1 MKKLLLS
8 CLAAAS
14 IFTANAQCSLIE
26 VPLTQRVSAATLIVE
41 GKVVNQYSYWN
52 SNHTMI
58 YTANE
63 IELYKIF
70 KGNVTTT
77 SIEII
82 TEGGTVGMNRITVE
96 PTLELTIG
104 QLGMFTCEPVQR
116 VKNDITS
123 RTLLPQFE
131 AFASLQGFVKY
142 DATTGTATDPFRTY
156 SNVHTE
162 VYDVCAPAG
171 RHQFRTVKQV
181 NVFRPNREQQ
191 ETQAGPVISGFAPSS
206 LTAGT
211 GSVLTIDGLNFGT
224 VQAGSVVRFRN
235 ADDGGATQITP
246 LATEYVSWSA
256 TQIKVLVPA
265 NAGTGTFEVFTG
277 GSAFSA
283 TPLTVSYAHLN
294 VQFDPGAGTEAYGT
308 DHIND
313 NGSGGYT
320 WRMASGFD
328 ADVNAKA
335 SFMRAFDTWRCNTG
349 VNWTIGA
356 VDNVTNDAIS
366 DGINIICYDNT
377 APLPSGVLG
386 VCYTYWSGCASGPT
400 IVWYVS
406 ELDII
411 FDEGSNIAPQTWQFG
426 PGLPTINQ
434 YDFETVAVHELGH
447 GHQLGHVISNGAIMH
462 YTISNGT
469 SNRSLG
475 VNDLAGGM
483 FVQGKSVVANVCGP
497 GAMSSMTCGSAPV
510 AAFSASPTTVCVGS
524 STTFTDLSTNSPTSW
539 SWSFTGGSP
548 ALSTSQNPVVTY
560 TAVGTY
566 TVSMTATNNN
576 GSDNETIN
584 SYITVVPAATVGFT
598 QSPLSGI
605 LCAGQ
610 SATLTGTG
618 ANSYAW
624 TGGVTN
630 AVSFN
635 PPTSQSYTVT
645 GTALNGCTATAVAS
659 LTVNASP
666 TLTIVSNPVNGSV
679 CTGSPATLTA
689 SGANSYSWTGGV
701 TNALA
706 FTPPVTATYTV
717 TGTGANG
724 CTSTATRTLTV
735 ASCAAGTQLTSAW
748 CGRTNLNLSQ
758 WLYHT
763 PISGATNYQYLLTN
777 TVSGATH
784 TRIKGNYQPNMPL
797 SWIPGIL
804 YGQTYFVQIR
814 GFVGGVWGAYGPQ
827 ICTISLGNAAQQLSL
842 NTTSCNATGLT
853 SASYL
858 YCNSV
863 AGATSYRFTLTSG
876 AYTQTQTR
884 TAPNVR
890 LSQFTGLT
898 PNTTYTVTV
907 TEFSGGLW
915 STPMV
920 SPVCTITLGS
930 VLRLANPESEEI
942 ELVEPFAFA
951 TLLYPN
957 PIGENATPM
966 LSISG
971 ADGQEANVNIVDING
986 RIVTTY
992 VFFVEGDEYTTALY
1006 AFPELVAGIYM
1017 MQVQVGEGVQTT
1029 KFVVE

>member
-8 CLAAAS
+8 FLAAAS

-41 GKVVNQYSYWN
+41 GKVVDQYSYWN

-96 PTLELTIG
+96 PTLELRVG

-116 VKNDITS
+116 VKNNITS

-142 DATTGTATDPFRTY
+142 DNAAGTATDPFRTY
-156 SNVHTE
+156 MDVQTE
-162 VYDVCAPAG
+162 VYDLCAPAG
-171 RHQFRTVKQV
+171 SHQYITVKQV
-181 NVFRPNREQQ
+181 NIFSTNREQQ
-191 ETQAGPVISGFAPSS
+191 ETQAGPVISGFAPST

-211 GSVLTIDGLNFGT
+211 GTMLTIDGLNFGT
-224 VQAGSVVRFRN
+224 VQGGSVVRFRN
-235 ADDGGATQITP
+235 ADDGGATQIVP

-256 TQIKVLVPA
+256 NQIKVMVPA
-265 NAGTGTFEVFTG
+265 GAGTGTFEVFTG

-294 VQFDPGAGTEAYGT
+294 VQFDPGSGLEAYET

-320 WRMASGFD
+320 WRMNTGFD
-328 ADVNAKA
+328 GDASARA

-349 VNWTIGA
+349 VNWSIGA
-356 VDNVTNDAIS
+356 TTSINDAIS
-366 DGINIICYDNT
+366 DGTNIICYDNT
-377 APLPSGVLG
+377 APLSSGVLG
-386 VCYTYWSGCASGPT
+386 VCYSYWSGCASGPT
-400 IVWYVS
+400 IIWYVG

-411 FDEGSNIAPQTWQFG
+411 FDDGSNIAPLTWEYG
-426 PGLPTINQ
+426 PALPSGSE

-462 YTISNGT
+462 YAISNGA

-475 VNDLAGGM
+475 VNDLAGGN
-483 FVQGKSVVANVCGP
+483 FVQAKSVVANICGP
-497 GAMSSMTCGSAPV
+497 GAMSSMTCGSLPV
-510 AAFSASPTTVCVGS
+510 AAFSANPTTVCVGS
-524 STTFTDLSTNSPTSW
+524 STTFSDLSTNSPISW
-539 SWSFTGGSP
+539 SWSFTGGTP
-548 ALSTSQNPVVTY
+548 ALSTLQNPVVTY

-566 TVSMTATNNN
+566 AVSMTATNII
-576 GSDNETIN
+576 GSDNETIIG
-584 SYITVVPAATVGFT
+584 YINVVAAPTVGFT

-618 ANSYAW
+618 ASSYVW

-630 AVSFN
+630 AVPFN
-635 PPTSQSYTVT
+635 PPTGQSYTVT

-666 TLTIVSNPVNGSV
+666 TLTIVSNPVSGSV

-689 SGANSYSWTGGV
+689 SGASTYSWTGGV
-701 TNALA
+701 TNAVP

-735 ASCAAGTQLTSAW
+735 APCSGGTQLTSVW

-763 PISGATNYQYLLTN
+763 PIPGSTNYQYLLTN

-804 YGQTYFVQIR
+804 YGQTYYVQIR

-827 ICTISLGNAAQQLSL
+827 ICTVSLGNVAQQASL
-842 NTTSCNATGLT
+842 NATSCNATGLT

-863 AGATSYRFTLTSG
+863 AGATSYKFTLRSG

-884 TAPNVR
+884 TVPNVR

-915 STPMV
+915 SAPIT
-920 SPVCTITLGS
+920 SPICTITLGG
-930 VLRLANPESEEI
+930 VLRLANQESDEADY
-942 ELVEPFAFA
+942 VEPLAFV

-957 PIGENATPM
+957 PIGENVTPM
-966 LSISG
+966 LNISG
-971 ADGQEANVNIVDING
+971 ADGQEANVSIVDING

-1017 MQVQVGEGVQTT
+1017 MQVQVGEAVQTT

>member
-8 CLAAAS
+8 FLAASS

-26 VPLTQRVSAATLIVE
+26 VPLAQRVSAATLIVE
-41 GKVVNQYSYWN
+41 GKVVDQYSYWN

-96 PTLELTIG
+96 PTLELSVG

-116 VKNDITS
+116 VKNNITS

-131 AFASLQGFVKY
+131 VFASLQGFVKY
-142 DATTGTATDPFRTY
+142 DAATGTATDPFRTY
-156 SNVHTE
+156 TDVQTE
-162 VYDVCAPAG
+162 VYDLCAPAG
-171 RHQFRTVKQV
+171 SHQYITVKQV
-181 NVFRPNREQQ
+181 NIFSTNREQQ
-191 ETQAGPVISGFAPSS
+191 ETQAGPVISGFAPST

-211 GSVLTIDGLNFGT
+211 GTMLTIDGLNFGT
-224 VQAGSVVRFRN
+224 VQGGSVVRFTN

-265 NAGTGTFEVFTG
+265 QAGTGRFEVFSV

-294 VQFDPGAGTEAYGT
+294 VQFDPGAGLEAYET
-308 DHIND
+308 DHIDD

-320 WRMASGFD
+320 WRMNTGFD
-328 ADVNAKA
+328 GDASARA
-335 SFMRAFDTWRCNTG
+335 SFVRAFDTWRCNTG
-349 VNWTIGA
+349 VNWSIGA
-356 VDNVTNDAIS
+356 TTSINDAIS
-366 DGINIICYDNT
+366 DGTNIICYDNA

-386 VCYTYWSGCASGPT
+386 VCYSYWSGCASGPT
-400 IVWYVS
+400 IIWYVG

-411 FDEGSNIAPQTWQFG
+411 FDDGSNIAPLTWEYG
-426 PGLPTINQ
+426 PALPSGSE

-524 STTFTDLSTNSPTSW
+524 STTFSDLSTNSPISW
-539 SWSFTGGSP
+539 SWSFTGGTP
-548 ALSTSQNPVVTY
+548 ALSTLQNPVVTY

-566 TVSMTATNNN
+566 AVSMTATNTS

-584 SYITVVPAATVGFT
+584 AYITVVPAITVGFT
-598 QSPLSGI
+598 QSPLSGV

-610 SATLTGTG
+610 SATLSGTG
-618 ANSYAW
+618 ANSYSW
-624 TGGVTN
+624 TGGVNN

-659 LTVNASP
+659 FTVNASP
-666 TLTIVSNPVNGSV
+666 TLTVVSNPVNGSV

-689 SGANSYSWTGGV
+689 NGSNSYSWTGGV

-706 FTPPVTATYTV
+706 FTPAVTTTYTV

-724 CTSTATRTLTV
+724 CTSTERLTLTV
-735 ASCAAGTQLTSAW
+735 APCTAGTQLTSAW

-777 TVSGATH
+777 TVTGATH
-784 TRIKGNYQPNMPL
+784 SRIKGNYQPNMPL

-814 GFVGGVWGAYGPQ
+814 GFVGGQWGQYGPQ
-827 ICTISLGNAAQQLSL
+827 ICTISLANASEQIAL
-842 NTTSCNATGLT
+842 NSTSCTATGLT

-863 AGATSYRFTLTSG
+863 AGATSYKFTLRSG

-884 TAPNVR
+884 TVPNVR

-915 STPMV
+915 SAPIT
-920 SPVCTITLGS
+920 SPICTITLGG
-930 VLRLANPESEEI
+930 VLRLANQESDEADY
-942 ELVEPFAFA
+942 VEPLAFV

-957 PIGENATPM
+957 PIGENVTPM
-966 LSISG
+966 LNISG
-971 ADGQEANVNIVDING
+971 ADGQEANVSIVDING

-992 VFFVEGDEYTTALY
+992 VFFVEGDEYSTALY

-1029 KFVVE
+1029 KFLVE